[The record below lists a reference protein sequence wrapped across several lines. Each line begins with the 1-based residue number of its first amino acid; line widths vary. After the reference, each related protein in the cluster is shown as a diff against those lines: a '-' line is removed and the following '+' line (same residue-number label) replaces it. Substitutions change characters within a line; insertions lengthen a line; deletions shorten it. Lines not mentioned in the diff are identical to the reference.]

1 MFARGIWVFT
11 AARGAKVSGVQPSLR
26 PMRAGIRFFIAD
38 KALLLRGGPVAE
50 RFYLVICGLLGL
62 FPLGLSLAGQGQAK
76 ELAP

>member
-1 MFARGIWVFT
+1 MPNFTRLGILGVRCCVWSERFW
-11 AARGAKVSGVQPSLR
+11 GAV
-26 PMRAGIRFFIAD
+26 IRFFIAD

-62 FPLGLSLAGQGQAK
+62 PPLGLSLAGQGQAK